1 MDVSISIAASGL
13 TKHFGDVTAVN
24 DLSLNIHRGEIYG
37 FLGLNGAGKTTTIR
51 MLLGMIRPSAGSAS
65 LFGMKVQA
73 GQRSIWRRVGYLVET
88 PHAYPDLTVRENLEI
103 VQRLRQLNGANA
115 VQEVIE
121 KLGLTHYANRRAR
134 TLSLG
139 NAQRLGLAKA
149 LIHHPDLLILDEPA
163 NGLDPAGIVE
173 VRNLLCGLAENS
185 GVTIFISSHILS
197 EVARL
202 ATQIG
207 VIHEGRLVKELDTRE
222 LAEQEDQR
230 LVVDVRDT
238 GAARS
243 VLEKAGIV
251 ARSDDKNSIVI
262 TDKTTIQHPDE
273 VATLLVQAGCPPTK
287 LVIEQGDLESYF
299 LELVGMKEEKNDEPD
314 SENE

>member
-1 MDVSISIAASGL
+1 MGESPSIAATGL
-13 TKHFGDVTAVN
+13 TKRFGTFTAVN
-24 DLSLNIHRGEIYG
+24 DLSLNIRSGEIYG

-51 MLLGMIRPSAGSAS
+51 MLLGMIRPSAGSVS
-65 LFGMKVQA
+65 LFGMKVQP

-103 VQRLRQLNGANA
+103 VRRLRHLKDADA
-115 VQEVIE
+115 VE
-121 KLGLTHYANRRAR
+121 KIILELGLTHYANQRAR

-173 VRNLLCGLAENS
+173 VRNLLRGLAEND

-202 ATQIG
+202 ATRIG
-207 VIHEGRLVKELDTRE
+207 VVHEGRLVKELYSEE
-222 LAEQEDQR
+222 LAEQEEQH
-230 LVVDVRDT
+230 LAVDVHNT
-238 GAARS
+238 GVALSALR
-243 VLEKAGIV
+243 KAGIG
-251 ARSDDKNSIVI
+251 ARLDKNNSLVI
-262 TDKTTIQHPDE
+262 TDKPAMQHPDRI
-273 VATLLVQAGCPPTK
+273 ATLLVEAGCPPTR
-287 LVIEQGDLESYF
+287 LVVEQGDLESYF
-299 LELVGMKEEKNDEPD
+299 LGLVGMKEEKKQ
-314 SENE
+314 